1 MDLEADIDPDDGSE
15 LRLRALLRQ
24 RHWQTFRTF
33 KAEYD
38 RAAKAVDPGL
48 IGTWPSRPQYHRWIS
63 GQLKGLP
70 YADHNRVLERMFP
83 GWTAVELFQRC
94 PTGVPGEPQVLSLG
108 AGEGGSAGNG
118 LRLVVGYE
126 QLQAALMDVVA
137 GAREC
142 LAITGSRS
150 REPRY
155 LAAVEA
161 AVVGTSHLEHYRV
174 LYGPPRTAALKEHLV
189 RLFDGG
195 ARIHVGMVE
204 DLYAE
209 AERFICAS
217 EITAVIVLPSLTS
230 TGNYDTGLVVSD
242 PTAAGRYVDHVRQAY
257 IGSRHLASGAAV
269 SALDVLR

>member
-1 MDLEADIDPDDGSE
+1 MDSETMDPDDGSE
-15 LRLRALLRQ
+15 LRLRALLRL
-24 RHWQTFRTF
+24 RHWQTYRTF

-38 RAAKAVDPGL
+38 RAAKSVDPRL

-70 YADHNRVLERMFP
+70 YADHNRVLERMLP
-83 GWTAVELFQRC
+83 GWTAAQLFQRC
-94 PTGVPGEPQVLSLG
+94 PAGAPGEPRVLSLG
-108 AGEGGSAGNG
+108 AVEGVGHG
-118 LRLVVGYE
+118 LRLTVGYE

-174 LYGPPRTAALKEHLV
+174 LYGPPRTAPLKEHLV

-195 ARIHVGMVE
+195 TRVHIGMVE

-209 AERFICAS
+209 TERFICAS
-217 EITAVIVLPSLTS
+217 EMAAVIVLPSLTS

-242 PTAAGRYVDHVRQAY
+242 PSVAGRYIDHVRQAY
-257 IGSRHLASGAAV
+257 IGSRHLTSRAAV
-269 SALDVLR
+269 STLDVLR

>member
-1 MDLEADIDPDDGSE
+1 MDPETDIHPNGSE

-24 RHWQTFRTF
+24 RHWQTYRTF

-38 RAAKAVDPGL
+38 RAAKAVDPRL
-48 IGTWPSRPQYHRWIS
+48 IGSWPSRPQYHRWIS

-70 YADHNRVLERMFP
+70 YADHNRVLERMLP
-83 GWTAVELFQRC
+83 GWTAAELFDRC
-94 PTGVPGEPQVLSLG
+94 PLGAPGEPQVSSLG
-108 AGEGGSAGNG
+108 AGEDGPVGSG

-126 QLQAALMDVVA
+126 PLQAALMDVVE
-137 GAREC
+137 GARES

-161 AVVGTSHLEHYRV
+161 AVIGTHHLEHHRV
-174 LYGPPRTAALKEHLV
+174 LYGPPRTVALKEHLL

-195 ARIHVGMVE
+195 ARVRLGMVE

-209 AERFICAS
+209 TERFICAS
-217 EITAVIVLPSLTS
+217 EVAAVIVLPSLTS

-242 PTAAGRYVDHVRQAY
+242 PVAAGRYVDHVRQAY
-257 IGSRHLASGAAV
+257 IGSRHMNSRAAV